1 MSNLRSSKSGQIW
14 PITLSKVYQTHQIL
28 EKHRPLKLKKVLE
41 EIEHFLER
49 KWKIGEGLWLRKHI
63 KHKS

>member
-1 MSNLRSSKSGQIW
+1 MNTHKQLSMSNLRSSKSGQIW
-14 PITLSKVYQTHQIL
+14 PIILSKVYQTHQIL

-49 KWKIGEGLWLRKHI
+49 K
-63 KHKS
+63 